1 MWQGLAPPPHGSA
14 AAGAG
19 GLVGRPLLGDLDGAV
34 RALDGLPAVD
44 VHALV
49 GAPLV
54 VVRGGVIVVVEEDLR
69 VRRGVPEDLVG
80 DLLRFVVLHG

>member
-34 RALDGLPAVD
+34 RALDGLTAAV
-44 VHALV
+44 LNE
-49 GAPLV
+49 
-54 VVRGGVIVVVEEDLR
+54 GGGYIEIS
-69 VRRGVPEDLVG
+69 
-80 DLLRFVVLHG
+80 